1 MADVGEGLAGRR
13 VLIVDDETYVAMML
27 EDMLQDLGCTVVGVA
42 QNLDAGLELA
52 RRAEADVAVL
62 DVNVGGKLITPVAQT
77 LDERGIPLL
86 FSTGY
91 GAAGL
96 GTEWRGRPVLPK
108 PFAIEDLARAL
119 RQALAAPNATD

>member
-96 GTEWRGRPVLPK
+96 GPEWRGRPVLPK